1 MSKERKKV
9 IYGFSMF
16 LAFMAVCTLIAKGI
30 YTSGLAR
37 VTMGKV
43 QSLNISHKITG
54 LGSVVAGQEY
64 GVYVIEGLRVHTIF
78 VKVGDSVKAGEALF
92 QVKEEDL
99 EQMLSEKEQLL
110 KQIKAQFTDYNIGQQ
125 KEKGNRQKQVTRIQ
139 QDYDSLIREQDI
151 QIKQRQIELE
161 IAKQNLK
168 RQEELASVS
177 GGNGANTDMY
187 QLAVNQATIALEAA
201 ILNKEEAVK
210 NWSRSMEDA
219 KNEAEWNGETA
230 QRINLNQQITQLEEE
245 CEELRELRQA
255 EGIVYA
261 KETGTIISSQILIG
275 ERTMDTACM
284 LYAKESDK
292 VMVEVTLT
300 SQDMEFISIGDI
312 VTLSYKSRDG
322 ESKHIEA
329 PVDFIENYQDFG
341 VARFLLSEADKIS
354 IGQLVDVEYVSKSE
368 LYSIVIPKYALHK
381 GEMGDFYVY
390 VVEEQEGILGMENRI
405 RETMVT
411 VLEENYQFAAIQ
423 SEFLTKDSVIVMN
436 SNKDITENDIVRIVE

>member
-1 MSKERKKV
+1 
-9 IYGFSMF
+9 
-16 LAFMAVCTLIAKGI
+16 
-30 YTSGLAR
+30 
-37 VTMGKV
+37 
-43 QSLNISHKITG
+43 
-54 LGSVVAGQEY
+54 
-64 GVYVIEGLRVHTIF
+64 
-78 VKVGDSVKAGEALF
+78 
-92 QVKEEDL
+92 
-99 EQMLSEKEQLL
+99 
-110 KQIKAQFTDYNIGQQ
+110 
-125 KEKGNRQKQVTRIQ
+125 
-139 QDYDSLIREQDI
+139 
-151 QIKQRQIELE
+151 
-161 IAKQNLK
+161 
-168 RQEELASVS
+168 
-177 GGNGANTDMY
+177 
-187 QLAVNQATIALEAA
+187 
-201 ILNKEEAVK
+201 
-210 NWSRSMEDA
+210 MEDA

-261 KETGTIISSQILIG
+261 KEAGTIISSQILIG

-329 PVDFIENYQDFG
+329 PADFIENYQDFG

-411 VLEENYQFAAIQ
+411 VLEENYQFSAIQ